1 MICVQVPATT
11 ANFGAGFDS
20 LGAAL
25 DYYNRIWME
34 EWDGCWIEI
43 LDDTLVPT
51 DETNLIYQTAKALY
65 ERCGR
70 PFKGLHIRQENRI
83 PTARGLGSSSACIAG
98 GLLAA
103 NELLGRPC
111 DQAQLVDLAAEMEG
125 HPDNSTPALLGGFV
139 AAAMEENHV
148 YCAQCPVP
156 EGLGFVAVIPD
167 FELKTADARRAL
179 PDQYDRADGV
189 YNLSRSALMAISM
202 AQGKLENLRIAAQD
216 RLHQPYRLG
225 LIPGAKQVFDFFNKP
240 QADTAYL
247 SGAGSTLMGLVP
259 MERMDSI
266 CRAARDFLD
275 AQGLPGWKVLGLR
288 PGEGARIVT
297 DKEGR

>member
-1 MICVQVPATT
+1 MICVKVPATT

-25 DYYNRIWME
+25 DYYNCIWME

-43 LDDTLVPT
+43 LDDTDVPT

-70 PFKGLHIRQENRI
+70 PFRGLHIRQENRI

-98 GLLAA
+98 GLLGA

-111 DQAQLVDLAAEMEG
+111 ELVQLVDLAAAMEG

-139 AAAMEENHV
+139 AAAMEGEHV
-148 YCAQCPVP
+148 FWAQCPIP
-156 EGLGFVAVIPD
+156 EELGFVAVIPD

-179 PDQYDRADGV
+179 PDQYVRADGV

-202 AQGKLENLRIAAQD
+202 
-216 RLHQPYRLG
+216 
-225 LIPGAKQVFDFFNKP
+225 IPGAEQVFDFFDKQ
-240 QADTAYL
+240 QAYAAYI

-259 MERMDSI
+259 ADRMKDI
-266 CRAARDFLD
+266 CQAARAFLD
-275 AQGLPGWKVLGLR
+275 AQGLCGWQVLGLR
-288 PGEGARIVT
+288 AGEGARIVT
-297 DKEGR
+297 AEEGR

>member
-103 NELLGRPC
+103 NELLG
-111 DQAQLVDLAAEMEG
+111 
-125 HPDNSTPALLGGFV
+125 
-139 AAAMEENHV
+139 
-148 YCAQCPVP
+148 
-156 EGLGFVAVIPD
+156 
-167 FELKTADARRAL
+167 
-179 PDQYDRADGV
+179 
-189 YNLSRSALMAISM
+189 LS
-202 AQGKLENLRIAAQD
+202 
-216 RLHQPYRLG
+216 
-225 LIPGAKQVFDFFNKP
+225 LIH
-240 QADTAYL
+240 
-247 SGAGSTLMGLVP
+247 
-259 MERMDSI
+259 I
-266 CRAARDFLD
+266 
-275 AQGLPGWKVLGLR
+275 
-288 PGEGARIVT
+288 
-297 DKEGR
+297 

>member
-167 FELKTADARRAL
+167 FELKTADARRG
-179 PDQYDRADGV
+179 P
-189 YNLSRSALMAISM
+189 
-202 AQGKLENLRIAAQD
+202 
-216 RLHQPYRLG
+216 
-225 LIPGAKQVFDFFNKP
+225 
-240 QADTAYL
+240 
-247 SGAGSTLMGLVP
+247 
-259 MERMDSI
+259 
-266 CRAARDFLD
+266 AR
-275 AQGLPGWKVLGLR
+275 PV
-288 PGEGARIVT
+288 
-297 DKEGR
+297 